1 MAQINDRLHSIESAS
16 KFLGGISA
24 HTIRGWLRQGR
35 LTRVKVGRRTMLSE
49 RELKRFIAICNRPRS
64 QSSTNVLDPRS

>member
-1 MAQINDRLHSIESAS
+1 MAQIQDRLHSIKSAS

-35 LTRVKVGRRTMLSE
+35 LSRVKVGRRTMLSE
-49 RELKRFIAICNRPRS
+49 RELRRFIAICNRPIS
-64 QSSTNVLDPRS
+64 QSGTAVR